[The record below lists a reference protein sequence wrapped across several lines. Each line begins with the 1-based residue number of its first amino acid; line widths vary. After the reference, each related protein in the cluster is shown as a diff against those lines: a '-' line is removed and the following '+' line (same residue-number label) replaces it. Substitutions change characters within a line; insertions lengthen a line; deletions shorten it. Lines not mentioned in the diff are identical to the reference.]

1 MNWCVHFNLFLQ
13 FTQVMNPQQK
23 QASKYT
29 MVENFMYGRI
39 TREVACSL
47 CQEYGDFLIR
57 DSPTTRDLVIT
68 ARQADECR
76 HITIHQT
83 LNVSQ
88 YIAIVIIY
96 VHSDQAL

>member
-1 MNWCVHFNLFLQ
+1 M
-13 FTQVMNPQQK
+13 TPQQK
-23 QASKYT
+23 QQSTYM

-39 TREVACSL
+39 TREVACNL
-47 CQEYGDFLIR
+47 CQEYGEFLIR

-88 YIAIVIIY
+88 YIAIIIIY
-96 VHSDQAL
+96 LHSNRAH